1 MWGRSSRED
10 LCLSDI
16 PVLTL
21 TAVSMQLCGRVHLHT
36 ERIRKEERGRETV
49 VGWSEALKR
58 KRGRKKNYC
67 LPDSEGGFFFFWW
80 RSQRDFF
87 VCITASSSIGVCLY
101 AYIFV
106 FVLYYYIEVE
116 VCSCFNFVCF
126 CLRLNSTYS

>member
-58 KRGRKKNYC
+58 KRGRKKIIAC
-67 LPDSEGGFFFFWW
+67 QTVKEDFFFGGGAKEISLF
-80 RSQRDFF
+80 
-87 VCITASSSIGVCLY
+87 A
-101 AYIFV
+101 
-106 FVLYYYIEVE
+106 
-116 VCSCFNFVCF
+116 
-126 CLRLNSTYS
+126 